1 MRKLEFVYSERQ
13 YRLSLDKINLFF
25 GPSNCGKTKF
35 SKYLEKGLSG
45 SEKSMQ
51 LDSQSISKNQLHT
64 KLITGNQN
72 IVDELKLSAKSELG
86 KMIKEAITDNFD
98 REQLMNLSFQ
108 LLKDLQ
114 KIQEILNRKLHFLES
129 DYNENFQCQ
138 FIVDDI
144 FALIKSNFEILSLDG
159 ISDSRLREMYIK
171 VIIQSFGH
179 DQESFLIVDDIDEKI
194 DCSQFLMLL
203 HEIEKVENLTCL
215 LFLKNPEFLYYII
228 RQYPVFLVNRN
239 FITIT
244 DFIHERIVS
253 LMNQNFEYPIFIDSD
268 ISMIE
273 DSLYNN
279 LLRELLSLISI
290 NNAEIFLENY
300 EKNILWNREKTKFL
314 RNFV

>member
-1 MRKLEFVYSERQ
+1 
-13 YRLSLDKINLFF
+13 
-25 GPSNCGKTKF
+25 
-35 SKYLEKGLSG
+35 
-45 SEKSMQ
+45 MQ

-72 IVDELKLSAKSELG
+72 IVDELKLSAKSELS

-98 REQLMNLSFQ
+98 HEQLENLSFQ

-114 KIQEILNRKLHFLES
+114 KIQEVLNSKLLFLEP
-129 DYNENFQCQ
+129 DYNENFQCH

-144 FALIKSNFEILSLDG
+144 FTLIKSNFEILSLDG

-171 VIIQSFGH
+171 VIIQSF
-179 DQESFLIVDDIDEKI
+179 DQDKESFLIVDDIDEKI

-215 LFLKNPEFLYYII
+215 VFLKNPEFVYYII

-244 DFIHERIVS
+244 DFIYERIVS

-273 DSLYNN
+273 DSIYNN

-290 NNAEIFLENY
+290 NNAVNFLENY
-300 EKNILWNREKTKFL
+300 EKNNFWNREKSEFL
-314 RNFV
+314 KNFV